1 MHACNQARRLPP
13 MADRRIRT
21 RLFRISAVSRC
32 LLPPWRCGSARPT
45 VRPMS
50 RAAKRDVRSI
60 CAATSTDRDFEVSG
74 TGTLED
80 PSDVPWLT
88 WRDGHWKSTPRSVAS
103 ILVCEGDTL
112 SSLAKQRGVPLEEL
126 KGLNPEVDMDHIKVG
141 QEIVVRNDDL
151 GAATDRTY
159 ARRDPEVPL
168 VRSGQSGE
176 PVVAVETVPFARG
189 PKAEEAGGLKL
200 SMLLIP
206 AAVSLFL
213 GWMGGR
219 WLGDKIEKSGS
230 ARARPVGSTSWD
242 QSAAAAASP
251 GRASASPSPSS
262 GDPAPS
268 PPGRASAKAV
278 DEKPGGARWSNWLKP
293 AASAAA
299 AAGEKAMRS
308 VGAKMP
314 GQGVE
319 PRAAN
324 APSDKRNS
332 SGSSANRTKRSIYS
346 PPENSKEQVPRSI
359 TQEITQTKTMT
370 QSQSGSAERKQQL
383 QQLQRAQSTLK
394 QLETERTQ
402 LQRNMMDKQSKI
414 KMMMD
419 QEGQVR
425 LPPVSTHAPST
436 TSRVFLGTG
445 VFDTLEC

>member
-1 MHACNQARRLPP
+1 
-13 MADRRIRT
+13 
-21 RLFRISAVSRC
+21 
-32 LLPPWRCGSARPT
+32 
-45 VRPMS
+45 
-50 RAAKRDVRSI
+50 
-60 CAATSTDRDFEVSG
+60 
-74 TGTLED
+74 
-80 PSDVPWLT
+80 
-88 WRDGHWKSTPRSVAS
+88 
-103 ILVCEGDTL
+103 
-112 SSLAKQRGVPLEEL
+112 LEEL

-419 QEGQVR
+419 QEGQSQMTEQFELENAQRQEVIEQLGAEMDHLMMAVQGGGDVQLTKSTRVTREVNYEDVVGRFQEIVEVR
-425 LPPVSTHAPST
+425 AEELAELREAAASLEDKVNAQLENGVVVNLHTGWHL
-436 TSRVFLGTG
+436 LGRKPQ
-445 VFDTLEC
+445 